1 MHTEGLKYAHFQR
14 NLTEREADTMER
26 RVDKNVTKG
35 AEGEVVEERRRAEG
49 RKPSSS
55 PEDFQT
61 PPSSPLRKE
70 EQNMEVDESVRKWGG
85 GSFSEE
91 DQHWG
96 QQQVREE

>member
-1 MHTEGLKYAHFQR
+1 MEGR
-14 NLTEREADTMER
+14 
-26 RVDKNVTKG
+26 DKNVTKG
-35 AEGEVVEERRRAEG
+35 PEGGVVKARGGEGEVVGGAGRNDG

-55 PEDFQT
+55 PEDFRT

-70 EQNMEVDESVRKWGG
+70 EEEQNMEVDKSGQKWGG